1 MQITYRYNI
10 KEGRAGEYAKLVI
23 DSEQVLR
30 EKSADGWT
38 YVGTFFTVQGLGEFD
53 CEQRWEMAEY
63 ANLGNAWG
71 HDAEFDSLI
80 SKAQEFI
87 DGRITSTVAKTAGEV
102 VILE

>member
-23 DSEQVLR
+23 DSEQMLR
-30 EKSADGWT
+30 DKSADGWT

-53 CEQRWEMAEY
+53 VEQRWEIADY

-71 HDAEFDSLI
+71 HDAEFDALI
-80 SKAQEFI
+80 AKALDFF
-87 DGRITSTVAKTAGEV
+87 DGRVNTTVAKTADEV